1 MINKFGRTLENQNIK
16 DYTTYKLS
24 GKIKTVIYPENKE
37 KLIDLIKY
45 LKDNNIKY
53 MVVGN
58 GSNLIFKGDYNGVI
72 IKLDKFDELII
83 NDTLITVGAGYN
95 LMKLAIKTANLGLS
109 GLEFASGIPATIG
122 GAIYMNAG
130 AYNSQMSNVV
140 LKIEALD
147 ESQNLITLTNKD
159 LKFGYRD
166 SILKNKNYICLNA
179 QLQLK
184 KQNKEDILNL
194 IKIRKQKRLQTQPLE
209 FPSAGSVFRNPEDKF
224 AGKLIE
230 DAELKGTQI
239 GGASISEKHANFIIN
254 NGNASGEDIE
264 KLIELTQVKIK
275 EKYNIDLIYEQEIIE

>member
-194 IKIRKQKRLQTQPLE
+194 IKIRKQKRFL
-209 FPSAGSVFRNPEDKF
+209 
-224 AGKLIE
+224 
-230 DAELKGTQI
+230 LK
-239 GGASISEKHANFIIN
+239 E
-254 NGNASGEDIE
+254 
-264 KLIELTQVKIK
+264 
-275 EKYNIDLIYEQEIIE
+275 